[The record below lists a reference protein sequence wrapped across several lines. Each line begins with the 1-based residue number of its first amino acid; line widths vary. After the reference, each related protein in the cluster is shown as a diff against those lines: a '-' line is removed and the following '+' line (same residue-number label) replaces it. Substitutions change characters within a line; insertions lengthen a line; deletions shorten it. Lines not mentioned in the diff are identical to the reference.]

1 MNDRLLKQGRRLILA
16 GCESTADAKGTT
28 GTNEK
33 GKPMR
38 NKSFSAGVFLTITH
52 FIFIA
57 ACLADNPIIQ
67 TNYTADPAP
76 LVYKDTVFLYT
87 SHDED
92 NAQGFVMNNWM
103 LYTSTDL
110 VNWRDHGIIASL
122 KNFSWEN
129 GSAWAPHC
137 VFRNGK
143 YYLYCPL
150 NKKGGNIS
158 IGVLVSDS
166 PYGPFTDPLNA
177 PLITGSS
184 ATIQGAN
191 DYDPGVLIDD
201 DGKAYIYWGGNGPC
215 LWAELKQ
222 DMISLAGPVQRATI
236 NGATGEAS
244 YTEGPWPFKRDNI
257 YYLSWASRCCPEGIG
272 YATSDKPSGPWTC
285 KGTIMRP
292 NARSSGNHPG
302 IMEFKGKWYVFGFT
316 YELLFTRIP
325 YSTSK
330 PERRSICLAE
340 MTYNADGTIK
350 EVPWFGSPAPLPG
363 VPQVD
368 TLNPY
373 ETIQAETIC
382 WSFGVRT
389 KTCNEGGLQVDSIHN
404 NDFIKVKGV
413 DFGSGAKSFEARV
426 ASATSGG
433 GIELRL
439 DTITGPLV
447 GTCAVTGTG
456 SATTWATKSCD
467 ITNATGMHDLYLKF
481 TGGSGLLFAFNWW
494 KFTALNNAIGAVG
507 KNQIKHG
514 NEVKVTVIPGKSQ
527 TLRLDFSHPVPKGS
541 VHVSLFT
548 LSGRL
553 VLTVFAGNVS
563 SRNLKV
569 PLTHMKILPGAYCL
583 KIASD
588 NTVVMMK
595 IITLK

>member
-1 MNDRLLKQGRRLILA
+1 M
-16 GCESTADAKGTT
+16 
-28 GTNEK
+28 TNRTLMML
-33 GKPMR
+33 P
-38 NKSFSAGVFLTITH
+38 SISVF
-52 FIFIA
+52 FAA
-57 ACLADNPIIQ
+57 ACFADNPIIQ

-76 LVYKDTVFLYT
+76 LVKGDTVYLYT

-150 NKKGGNIS
+150 NKKGGAIS
-158 IGVLVSDS
+158 IGVLVSDN

-184 ATIQGAN
+184 ATISGAN
-191 DYDPGVLIDD
+191 DYDPGVMIDD

-222 DMISLAGPVQRATI
+222 DMISLAGPVQKATI
-236 NGATGEAS
+236 NGATGEAA
-244 YTEGPWPFKRDNI
+244 YTEGPWPFKRNDI

-272 YATSDKPSGPWTC
+272 YAISDKPSGPWTC

-340 MTYNADGTIK
+340 MTFNADGTIK

-363 VPQVD
+363 VPQVG

-389 KTCNEGGLQVDSIHN
+389 KTCNEGGLQVDSVHN
-404 NDFIKVKGV
+404 GDFIKIKGV

-433 GIELRL
+433 SIELHL
-439 DTITGPLV
+439 DTISGPLV
-447 GTCAVTGTG
+447 GTCAVTNTG
-456 SATTWATKSCD
+456 SATTWATKSC
-467 ITNATGMHDLYLKF
+467 TVANASGVHDLYLKF

-494 KFTALNNAIGAVG
+494 KFTPSVVASQRNGAAQAAAVFPFKVDYHEATGNAVVG
-507 KNQIKHG
+507 YSLQNARR
-514 NEVKVTVIPGKSQ
+514 VTVSIFDQ
-527 TLRLDFSHPVPKGS
+527 Q
-541 VHVSLFT
+541 
-548 LSGRL
+548 GRM
-553 VLTVFAGNVS
+553 VAVIADGIMPAGMNTTVWDAKRVRAGVYVC
-563 SRNLKV
+563 RV
-569 PLTHMKILPGAYCL
+569 AIDGMQGWAE
-583 KIASD
+583 
-588 NTVVMMK
+588 K
-595 IITLK
+595 IIVGN